1 MTKDEGQATVNE
13 RRSAGAELSSSVVRH
28 SSPDNTPP
36 SAAADRQAFFILK
49 NLGAAVREF
58 DMIRDGDRIA
68 VAVSGGKDSLGL
80 LRLLQAYR
88 RSAGVRFELAVIH
101 VLGDATGVIALHPPL
116 GEWLAGQ
123 DVPCRVV
130 LPDLAAD
137 DAPPLTC
144 QRCTWLRRKALFQ
157 AAAALGCNVVAF
169 AHHADDAAQTT
180 LLNLLY
186 GGDVRTLA
194 PCADYF
200 DGRFRLI
207 RPLIYVPESDL
218 KRFAHASG
226 FPPPPLACPR
236 SDNSRRRRVAEML
249 KLLGRDYLTQAR
261 PNLIRAGLRRG
272 RTVDEGRMTK
282 DEGW

>member
-1 MTKDEGQATVNE
+1 MTKDEGRRTVVDG
-13 RRSAGAELSSSVVRH
+13 RTTDDGLSSFVVGL
-28 SSPDNTPP
+28 SSGFAAPS
-36 SAAADRQAFFILK
+36 SAAADRQAYFILK

-88 RSAGVRFELAVIH
+88 CSAGMRFELAAIH
-101 VLGDATGVIALHPPL
+101 VLGDATGVIELHPPL
-116 GEWLAGQ
+116 GEWLAAQ
-123 DVPCRVV
+123 DIPYRVV
-130 LPDLAAD
+130 LPALAVD
-137 DAPPLTC
+137 DEPPLNC
-144 QRCTWLRRKALFQ
+144 QRCTWLRRKAIFQ
-157 AAAALGCNVVAF
+157 AADALGCNVVAF

-186 GGDVRTLA
+186 GGDVRALA

-200 DGRFRLI
+200 EGHFRLI
-207 RPLIYVPESDL
+207 RPLIYVPETDL
-218 KRFAHASG
+218 KRFARASS
-226 FPPPPLACPR
+226 FPPPPPTCPR

-261 PNLIRAGLRRG
+261 PNLIRAGLG
-272 RTVDEGRMTK
+272 RDRRMTK
-282 DEGW
+282 DQ

>member
-1 MTKDEGQATVNE
+1 L
-13 RRSAGAELSSSVVRH
+13 AGGDLSSPVVGR
-28 SSPDNTPP
+28 SSKDITPS
-36 SAAADRQAFFILK
+36 SATADRQAYFILK
-49 NLGAAVREF
+49 KLGAAAREF
-58 DMIRDGDRIA
+58 DMIRKDDRIA

-88 RSAGVRFELAVIH
+88 RSAGVRFELAAIH

-116 GEWLAGQ
+116 GEWLAEQ
-123 DVPCRVV
+123 DVPYRIV
-130 LPDLAAD
+130 LPELAAD

-157 AAAALGCNVVAF
+157 AADALGCNVVAF

-207 RPLIYVPESDL
+207 RPLLYVPQSEL
-218 KRFAHASG
+218 TRFARASG
-226 FPPPPLACPR
+226 FPVPPPACPR
-236 SDNSRRRRVAEML
+236 SGSSQRRRVAEML

-261 PNLIRAGLRRG
+261 PNLIRAGLRAG
-272 RTVDEGRMTK
+272 WTVDEG
-282 DEGW
+282 

>member
-1 MTKDEGQATVNE
+1 MVN
-13 RRSAGAELSSSVVRH
+13 G
-28 SSPDNTPP
+28 P
-36 SAAADRQAFFILK
+36 SAAARQAYFILK

-58 DMIRDGDRIA
+58 DMIREDDRIA

-88 RSAGVRFELAVIH
+88 RSAGVRFELAAIH

-116 GEWLAGQ
+116 GEWLAAQ
-123 DVPCRVV
+123 DVPQRIVM
-130 LPDLAAD
+130 PDLAAD
-137 DAPPLTC
+137 DEPPLTC

-157 AAAALGCNVVAF
+157 AADDLGCNVVAF

-207 RPLIYVPESDL
+207 RPLIYVPESEL
-218 KRFAHASG
+218 TRFARASG
-226 FPPPPLACPR
+226 FPAPPPACPR
-236 SDNSRRRRVAEML
+236 SDYITAPAR
-249 KLLGRDYLTQAR
+249 GRDAEA
-261 PNLIRAGLRRG
+261 AGPRLSDPGAAESDPGGAAG
-272 RTVDEGRMTK
+272 RTMTS
-282 DEGW
+282 DRVTINAYASHYPRLSSERDGPSP